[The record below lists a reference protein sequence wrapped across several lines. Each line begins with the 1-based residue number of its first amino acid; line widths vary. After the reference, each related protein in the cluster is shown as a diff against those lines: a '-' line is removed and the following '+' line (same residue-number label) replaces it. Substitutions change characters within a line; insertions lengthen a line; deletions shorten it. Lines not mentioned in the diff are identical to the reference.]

1 MRLTDFSHLDL
12 LTEEELAQELRRTR
26 RTVQRWRL
34 QGKDL
39 PCHMRVGNS
48 IIYRRD
54 DVDTWYDGQ
63 VKKFSEIQYAE

>member
-1 MRLTDFSHLDL
+1 MRLTDFSRLDL

-48 IIYRRD
+48 IVYRRD
-54 DVDTWYDGQ
+54 DVDTWYDDQ

>member
-1 MRLTDFSHLDL
+1 MRLTDFSRLDL

-48 IIYRRD
+48 IVYRRD
-54 DVDTWYDGQ
+54 DVDTWYGDQ

>member
-12 LTEEELAQELRRTR
+12 LTEEELAQLLRRTR
-26 RTVQRWRL
+26 RTVQGWRL

-39 PCHMRVGNS
+39 PCHMRVGNR

-54 DVDTWYDGQ
+54 DVDTRYDDQ

>member
-1 MRLTDFSHLDL
+1 MTDL
-12 LTEEELAQELRRTR
+12 LTEEELAQLLRRTR
-26 RTVQRWRL
+26 RTVQGWRL

-39 PCHMRVGNS
+39 PRHMRVGNI

-54 DVDTWYDGQ
+54 DVDTWYDDQ